1 LMRSILTHNPISILV
16 NLVGDNLAYIPNG
29 VPHLELSVNQKM
41 VENAL
46 NRFLTSVQVTND
58 IDFSVMNLEFLPRGS
73 GDSLNTVHVKFNLGI
88 SGVALDDWAELK
100 LFLDGSRG
108 EKLRVDYVDR
118 KKNCFFDIINEL
130 KMGLIYVDLMKPVI
144 LELPT
149 ALEGKQVRYYL
160 KASGGNLIMAATYLG
175 RYTVFNEAMFHV
187 QYSGCITSDE
197 RFGFAVNHRVI
208 KQVLVEAVNGFESG
222 DMRLHDISE
231 GDIFFMDDR
240 VKISGGLTSEAP
252 CGPGTVD
259 LDLDYS
265 VEAEFLNNGGDLD
278 VMVNFGV
285 SFASLGERATAA
297 GCGVL
302 EAIESRRLY
311 LPFVALAVPV
321 LTMIGFSVAEDMA
334 NSMADQR
341 LSLYDYRE
349 TGIGFRKEGERR
361 WRVMLRPVAALKEW
375 GGLLWPMRLTRID
388 LNAGGRVF
396 ITGDQDVEPN
406 QSGVQEADF
415 AGGFEVKWGHS
426 FYIKYNLV
434 GSPEGIDEA
443 VFRLVK
449 DDEALIGV
457 VGWEVVDDAHRCFS
471 VSSPPSI
478 LSGLGIPGSEGE
490 TELGSMVL
498 SPQNEIRVGV
508 TFGPD
513 FYKFVNMGDGGEGYW
528 LKYTPGPGESFT
540 AKIKVTYITKGE
552 NGRWQVR
559 DAYIDLNGCVS
570 LSMGMDAPN
579 VSGIHDAF
587 HVMPD
592 EILEIGEE
600 LQADWGLWDDLPR
613 TTDFEYFEVACTQKA
628 VKEVAVVDQRGGVVG
643 RGFDADVKVLG
654 FLSNPKQSYT
664 VTSSTGEGVKGGRFM
679 VQRVCY
685 AHRHTLSPGE
695 PIQGYA
701 YKGNLLAVNTGAEV
715 TLYDLKDVGNP
726 VKLGY
731 TRFKS
736 CVNHLSA
743 TMIDGRPGFIAS
755 DDAVFRLI
763 GAPETGKRSIVKQQR
778 KMSALRGVKALALHG
793 DKVYGVSETGV
804 SALGRQPR
812 VSASLRGAQ
821 PVRVK
826 AVNFEAEEALFSGDW
841 VFARSGSKLSVR
853 RAPWLGGDLLGSVR
867 VQPGS
872 EFRVRGLGVYVFDG
886 EGKTRVVSLRDP
898 SHPVVVAEYRES
910 KRGWGVRRVGQ
921 RAFEVDASGKSLLI
935 YRRKPRRVNVRR
947 LNEDVLS
954 RLRG

>member
-1 LMRSILTHNPISILV
+1 LF
-16 NLVGDNLAYIPNG
+16 GDNLAYTPNG

-46 NRFLTSVQVTND
+46 NRFLTSVQVTNN
-58 IDFSVMNLEFLPRGS
+58 INFSVMNLEFLPRGS

-100 LFLDGSRG
+100 LYLDGGRG

-118 KKNCFFDIINEL
+118 KRDCLFDVISEL
-130 KMGLIYVDLMKPVI
+130 KAGFIYVDLLKPVI

-149 ALEGKQVRYYL
+149 DLEGRQVRYHL
-160 KASGGNLIMAATYLG
+160 KAVGGKIIMAATYTGINTL
-175 RYTVFNEAMFHV
+175 FNEAVFHA
-187 QYSGCITSDE
+187 QYGGCTEGDE

-208 KQVLVEAVNGFESG
+208 KQTLVAAVNGFESG
-222 DMRLHDISE
+222 DLRLHDISE
-231 GDIFFMDDR
+231 DDVRFTDDR
-240 VKISGGLTSEAP
+240 VKVSGGFTSEAP
-252 CGPGTVD
+252 CGPGSVD
-259 LDLDYS
+259 LDLGYS
-265 VEAEFLNNGGDLD
+265 VDAEFLNNAGNLD
-278 VMVNFGV
+278 VMVSFGV
-285 SFASLGERATAA
+285 SFADFGERLLASF
-297 GCGVL
+297 CGVL
-302 EAIESRRLY
+302 EAIESRKLY
-311 LPFVALAVPV
+311 LPFLALVFDVATIVGLF
-321 LTMIGFSVAEDMA
+321 MAEDEA
-334 NSMADQR
+334 NSRADRQ
-341 LSLYDYRE
+341 LDLYDYRE
-349 TGIGFRKEGERR
+349 TGIGFWKEGERR
-361 WRVMLRPVAALKEW
+361 WRVMLRPVASLKEW
-375 GGLLWPMRLTRID
+375 GGLLWPMRLTRVD
-388 LNAGGRVF
+388 LDAGGRVL
-396 ITGDQDVEPN
+396 IAGNQDLDLDRR
-406 QSGVQEADF
+406 GIQEADF
-415 AGGFEVKWGHS
+415 GGGFEVKWYRG
-426 FYIKYNLV
+426 FDVKYNLM
-434 GSPEGIDEA
+434 GSPGGVDEA

-449 DDEALIGV
+449 DDEALYGV

-471 VSSPPSI
+471 VSESPSI
-478 LSGLGIPGSEGE
+478 LSGFGVGGDGE
-490 TELGSMVL
+490 SRCGSMVL
-498 SPQNEIRVGV
+498 SPQNEIRVRV
-508 TFGPD
+508 AFGPD
-513 FYKFVNMGDGGEGYW
+513 FYRFIELGDGGEGYW

-552 NGRWQVR
+552 DGRWLVG
-559 DAYIDLNGCVS
+559 DSYIDLHGVVL

-579 VSGIHDAF
+579 VSGIHDIF

-613 TTDFEYFEVACTQKA
+613 ATDFEYFEVACTQKA

-701 YKGNLLAVNTGAEV
+701 CKGNLLAVNTGAAV

-736 CVNHLSA
+736 DVNHLSA

-778 KMSALRGVKALALHG
+778 KMSALPGVKALALHG
-793 DKVYGVSETGV
+793 DKVYGVSKTGV

-826 AVNFEAEEALFSGDW
+826 AVSFEAEEALFSGDW
-841 VFARSGSKLSVR
+841 VLARSGSKLSVR

-872 EFRVRGLGVYVFDG
+872 EFRVRGLDVYVFDG
-886 EGKTRVVSLRDP
+886 KGKTRVVSLRDP
-898 SHPVVVAEYRES
+898 SNPVVVAEYRES
-910 KRGWGVRRVGQ
+910 MRGWGVRRVGQ
-921 RAFEVDASGKSLLI
+921 RAFEVIGSGKSLLI
-935 YRRKPRRVNVRR
+935 YNRKPRRVNVRR

-954 RLRG
+954 RLQG